1 MHSFY
6 GFVWGQCIWCILNT
20 YLICL
25 HRFCMNL
32 APPSDAVHKLSTTDT
47 PDWGWPLLRLG
58 FRPFYLGAAVFAA
71 LSVPCWLLMWAGV
84 VTHPPA
90 LAPLL
95 WHAHEIL
102 YGFAVAVVVGFL
114 LTAGKAW
121 TGLPTPRGSW
131 LGALALL
138 WLAARIAGLG
148 APYLV
153 YAVLDVALLPIVAGA
168 LLSVLLR
175 AKNRRNLPLV
185 GILALLA
192 LVNGAFHLSVL
203 GLIDWPAL
211 HALHA
216 ALALIVMIECV
227 MGGRVIP
234 FFTANVTPGL
244 KIAPW
249 PRFEFAVLGVTAL
262 ALLAWVAQAQGT
274 WTVALLAL
282 AAGLNAWRQLRWA
295 PWKTLTRPILW
306 VLHLAYAWI
315 PVGFALLAL
324 AQAGLA
330 PPTAGIHALGV
341 GATGGLI
348 IGMVTRTARGH
359 TGRPLQVGPIETAA
373 YMLMMLAALLRVGA
387 PLLAPQ
393 ALVTGLALAGGAWAL
408 AFLLYLF
415 QYAPWLLRPRTDG
428 KDG

>member
-1 MHSFY
+1 MS
-6 GFVWGQCIWCILNT
+6 LT
-20 YLICL
+20 
-25 HRFCMNL
+25 
-32 APPSDAVHKLSTTDT
+32 PLSTAVSSPSATES
-47 PDWGWPLLRLG
+47 PGGGWPLLRLG
-58 FRPFYLGAAVFAA
+58 FRPFYLGAAAFGA
-71 LSVPCWLLMWAGV
+71 LSVPFWLLMWYGAI
-84 VTHPPA
+84 THPPA

-121 TGLPTPRGSW
+121 TGLPTPRGAW

-138 WLAARIAGLG
+138 WLAARIAALG
-148 APYLV
+148 APYPL
-153 YAVLDVALLPIVAGA
+153 YAALDVALLPLVAGV
-168 LLSVLLR
+168 LLNVLLR

-185 GILALLA
+185 GILVLLA
-192 LVNGAFHLSVL
+192 LANLAFHLNVL

-211 HALHA
+211 HAMHA

-249 PRFEFAVLGVTAL
+249 PRFEFAVLGITAL
-262 ALLAWVAQAQGT
+262 ALLAWVARAQGA

-282 AAGLNAWRQLRWA
+282 AAGLNAWRQWRWA

-315 PVGFALLAL
+315 PAGFALLAL
-324 AQAGLA
+324 AQAGWM
-330 PPTAGIHALGV
+330 PQTAGIHALGL

-348 IGMVTRTARGH
+348 IGMITRTARGH
-359 TGRPLQVGPIETAA
+359 TGRPLRAGPLETAA
-373 YMLMMLAALLRVGA
+373 YVLMMLAALLRVGA
-387 PLLAPQ
+387 PLLAPA
-393 ALVTGLALAGGAWAL
+393 ALTPGLTLAGGAWSL
-408 AFLLYLF
+408 AFLLYLL
-415 QYAPWLLRPRTDG
+415 QYAPWLLRPRADG